1 MAGSVACTRHGCKK
15 TISLESVW
23 SREVCIRDKAT
34 YKIDNVILAGE
45 LIFH

>member
-1 MAGSVACTRHGCKK
+1 LLANVMVARRQY
-15 TISLESVW
+15 SLESVW

-34 YKIDNVILAGE
+34 YKIDNVILAVK